1 MQQVFLAVYFAG
13 IPALCTF
20 ALYKFARIWLWAAPI
35 IATLLGT
42 VMMTV
47 YLGGLP
53 VPTDERWLTFWE
65 VLMPVQQLI
74 AISICLGAL
83 VGLRWGG
90 PLGLATG
97 GTGTVLGLMAV
108 AVTGSALLIY
118 PLCLLL
124 YGAVLLLSFT
134 GRARKAW
141 EEYRQGND
149 PEL

>member
-1 MQQVFLAVYFAG
+1 
-13 IPALCTF
+13 
-20 ALYKFARIWLWAAPI
+20 
-35 IATLLGT
+35 
-42 VMMTV
+42 
-47 YLGGLP
+47 
-53 VPTDERWLTFWE
+53 
-65 VLMPVQQLI
+65 MPVQQLI

-83 VGLRWGG
+83 VGMRWGG

-141 EEYRQGND
+141 EEYRQGNN

>member
-74 AISICLGAL
+74 AISICLGVL
-83 VGLRWGG
+83 VGMRWGG
-90 PLGLATG
+90 S
-97 GTGTVLGLMAV
+97 GTVLGLMAV

-141 EEYRQGND
+141 EEYRQGNN

>member
-83 VGLRWGG
+83 ADKSMDAGTQRTIVQK
-90 PLGLATG
+90 LGEEELLAMRRG
-97 GTGTVLGLMAV
+97 YEKAAGQH
-108 AVTGSALLIY
+108 Y
-118 PLCLLL
+118 PLNTQLE
-124 YGAVLLLSFT
+124 YGETRSVP
-134 GRARKAW
+134 GDGDKAF
-141 EEYRQGND
+141 
-149 PEL
+149 LI

>member
-90 PLGLATG
+90 SLGPCHRRHRDSAGADG
-97 GTGTVLGLMAV
+97 G
-108 AVTGSALLIY
+108 GS
-118 PLCLLL
+118 
-124 YGAVLLLSFT
+124 
-134 GRARKAW
+134 
-141 EEYRQGND
+141 YRQRPAYLSSLPAALWGGAAPQLHRQG
-149 PEL
+149 PEGLGGIPPGE